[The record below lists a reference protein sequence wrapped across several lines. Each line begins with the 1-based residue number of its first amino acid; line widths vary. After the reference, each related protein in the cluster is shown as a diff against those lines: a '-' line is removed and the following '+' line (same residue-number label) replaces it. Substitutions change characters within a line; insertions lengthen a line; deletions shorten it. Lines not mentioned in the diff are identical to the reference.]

1 VSVAKGVDM
10 SERGVPSVYCVLQ
23 FDFQPGY
30 AHGLGSLQF
39 PNGSSPVV
47 SRTSV
52 YTGNNLA
59 ESRSP
64 ALPLCCYHNHLY
76 MEKAEVLRE
85 RLHTRGIRLHLF
97 TEGMLYIAILKKKRC
112 QITSC
117 SSFIEEMIYSVLII
131 NLIYCI

>member
-1 VSVAKGVDM
+1 MCLLVH
-10 SERGVPSVYCVLQ
+10 LNLWNNLL
-23 FDFQPGY
+23 QPGY

-47 SRTSV
+47 LRTSV

-76 MEKAEVLRE
+76 MERAEVLRE
-85 RLHTRGIRLHLF
+85 RLHTTGIRLHLF
-97 TEGMLYIAILKKKRC
+97 TEGNHIYLYW
-112 QITSC
+112 
-117 SSFIEEMIYSVLII
+117 
-131 NLIYCI
+131 N

>member
-1 VSVAKGVDM
+1 
-10 SERGVPSVYCVLQ
+10 LW
-23 FDFQPGY
+23 FLFQPGY

-52 YTGNNLA
+52 YTGSNLA

-76 MEKAEVLRE
+76 MERAEILRE
-85 RLHTRGIRLHLF
+85 RLHTTGIRLHLF
-97 TEGMLYIAILKKKRC
+97 TEGMLHTIRSLHYKSHSVVT
-112 QITSC
+112 QI
-117 SSFIEEMIYSVLII
+117 FVYS
-131 NLIYCI
+131 NS

>member
-1 VSVAKGVDM
+1 MVS
-10 SERGVPSVYCVLQ
+10 
-23 FDFQPGY
+23 FQPGY

-47 SRTSV
+47 SRMSV

-76 MEKAEVLRE
+76 MERAEVLRE
-85 RLHTRGIRLHLF
+85 HLHTTGIRLHLF
-97 TEGMLYIAILKKKRC
+97 TEGMLLTARLVFVK
-112 QITSC
+112 
-117 SSFIEEMIYSVLII
+117 SSGSMNFLFLLIFVACEC
-131 NLIYCI
+131 LF

>member
-1 VSVAKGVDM
+1 VVS
-10 SERGVPSVYCVLQ
+10 
-23 FDFQPGY
+23 FQPGY

-47 SRTSV
+47 SRMSV

-76 MEKAEVLRE
+76 MERAEVLRE
-85 RLHTRGIRLHLF
+85 HLRTTGIRLHLF
-97 TEGMLYIAILKKKRC
+97 TEGMLLTARLLFINSLGCSHFLFLLYFVAYICLFYL
-112 QITSC
+112 
-117 SSFIEEMIYSVLII
+117 SFMLLSWLVT
-131 NLIYCI
+131 